1 LKNNETLQKFLDLKA
16 NGATFGAMQ
25 ESEWKMVSSSAN
37 NLEWNTT
44 NDTFENSLQKMI
56 DAYNT
61 ALSKL

>member
-1 LKNNETLQKFLDLKA
+1 LDLKA

-25 ESEWKMVSSSAN
+25 ESERKMVSSSAN